1 MRELAAS
8 AKDLESLKALADD
21 ILSRIDKVDLKS
33 YEFEKDPDLS
43 FRHIWFISL
52 KLIYFN

>member
-43 FRHIWFISL
+43 FRHI
-52 KLIYFN
+52 